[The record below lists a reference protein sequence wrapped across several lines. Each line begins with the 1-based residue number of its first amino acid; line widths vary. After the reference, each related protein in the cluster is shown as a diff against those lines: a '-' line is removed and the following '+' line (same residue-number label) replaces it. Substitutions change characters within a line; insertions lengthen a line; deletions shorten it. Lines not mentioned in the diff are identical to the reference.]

1 MTMQNVIRHLHKEK
15 HPTLFIKLDI
25 SKAFDSLNWT
35 YLLEVLTQLE
45 KCLLKHKEFKH
56 KSGKILH

>member
-45 KCLLKHKEFKH
+45 TSLFKHKEFEH